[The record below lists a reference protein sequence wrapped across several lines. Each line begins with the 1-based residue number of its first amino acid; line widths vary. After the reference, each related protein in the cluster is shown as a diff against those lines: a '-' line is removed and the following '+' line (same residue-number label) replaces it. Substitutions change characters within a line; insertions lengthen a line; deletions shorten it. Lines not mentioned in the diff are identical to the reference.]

1 MGNTRGYMRLLTVV
15 DSYRRKHTAGDWIMA
30 VTTLNS
36 VADYLLC
43 FAQEHGDVMTPLKLQ
58 KMVFYADA
66 WFMALNDGEEL
77 VADKFEA
84 WVHGPV
90 VRDLYTRFADYKW
103 RSIDEEIACP
113 ELPAN
118 VSKHLKEIYE
128 VFGGYTA
135 YELEQMTHQEKPWLE
150 AREGVPSDAPCK
162 NVIDKSVTAEFYRSM
177 AS

>member
-1 MGNTRGYMRLLTVV
+1 
-15 DSYRRKHTAGDWIMA
+15 MA

-66 WFMALNDGEEL
+66 WYMALNDGEEL
-77 VADKFEA
+77 VADQFEA

-90 VRDLYTRFADYKW
+90 ARSLFIRFADYKW
-103 RSIDEEIACP
+103 RPITEEISCP
-113 ELPAN
+113 DLPED
-118 VSKHLKEIYE
+118 VVQHLDEIYQ

-135 YELEQMTHQEKPWLE
+135 YELEQMTHQEKPWLV
-150 AREGVPSDAPCK
+150 ARGGIPSDAPCQ
-162 NVIDKSVTAEFYRSM
+162 NVIDKGVSAEFYRAM

>member
-1 MGNTRGYMRLLTVV
+1 MNDDKEM
-15 DSYRRKHTAGDWIMA
+15 KPMA

-66 WFMALNDGEEL
+66 WYMALNGGQEL
-77 VADKFEA
+77 IPDQFEA

-90 VRDLYTRFADYKW
+90 ARELYSRFADYKW
-103 RSIDEEIACP
+103 RPIDEEIQCP
-113 ELPAN
+113 EL
-118 VSKHLKEIYE
+118 SEEIKKHLDEIYQ
-128 VFGGYTA
+128 VFGGYSA
-135 YELEQMTHQEKPWLE
+135 YELEQLTHQEKPWLL
-150 AREGVPSDAPCK
+150 AREGVPADAPCR
-162 NVIDKSVTAEFYRSM
+162 NVIDKKVTAEFYRSM

>member
-1 MGNTRGYMRLLTVV
+1 
-15 DSYRRKHTAGDWIMA
+15 MA

-90 VRDLYTRFADYKW
+90 ARDLYIRFADYKW
-103 RSIDEEIACP
+103 QPITGEIKCP
-113 ELPAN
+113 ELPKC
-118 VSKHLKEIYE
+118 VYEHLDEIYQ
-128 VFGGYTA
+128 VFGGYSA
-135 YELEQMTHQEKPWLE
+135 YELEQLTHQEEPWVN
-150 AREGVPSDAPCK
+150 ARGELAENAVCR
-162 NVIDKSVTAEFYRSM
+162 NIIDKNLTAEFYRGMM
-177 AS
+177 AA